1 MAGVRP
7 LRTSWLIVGNENL
20 ALNRCRL
27 SLGQRSAARGLH
39 PVAKRATPRRGGPLD
54 CDGGCPDGHTRR
66 RPASGTPN
74 AEYTVAHAR
83 VSTERRAPSGSFAG
97 ASRDHP
103 GGPVDRVFGPPR
115 GPSAAPRGPSTPCA
129 ARISSGPTKAAA
141 HPFTSGMCAHDD
153 TSANEGRVRRSFG
166 P

>member
-54 CDGGCPDGHTRR
+54 RDGGCPGGHTRR

-74 AEYTVAHAR
+74 AEYTVAHAQ
-83 VSTERRAPSGSFAG
+83 VSTEPRWTPAASEGQIPAPWSRREPGFAFVCSQGHLRSIGGPKTASCPRLRGQMCSHHHHLTDEDRSAG
-97 ASRDHP
+97 A
-103 GGPVDRVFGPPR
+103 
-115 GPSAAPRGPSTPCA
+115 
-129 ARISSGPTKAAA
+129 AR
-141 HPFTSGMCAHDD
+141 
-153 TSANEGRVRRSFG
+153 
-166 P
+166 